1 MKENDVKTELEE
13 KDGWTRQEDA
23 ARVVDLAD
31 PTRGDDPNEFQGHH
45 LGAGV
50 SLIVVDAPPG
60 KRKKVL
66 VKSILLLRYVSL

>member
-1 MKENDVKTELEE
+1 VNTEPEE
-13 KDGWTRQEDA
+13 RDRWTRQGDA

-31 PTRGDDPNEFQGHH
+31 PTRGDDANEFQGHY

-60 KRKKVL
+60 ELQPKPTET
-66 VKSILLLRYVSL
+66 